1 MATLVARCTGPTK
14 ITGFYLGLVL
24 FLISTRSHADKELV
38 LIRPISNHRI
48 QKSDAQVPTKIITLS
63 SQTLARD
70 RSDPEL
76 ES

>member
-1 MATLVARCTGPTK
+1 MHWPNKNYRFLF
-14 ITGFYLGLVL
+14 GFLNLVL
-24 FLISTRSHADKELV
+24 FLIPTRSHADKELI
-38 LIRPISNHRI
+38 LIRPIFNHRI

-70 RSDPEL
+70 GSDLEL